1 MFSSHAFA
9 GFEVPDALAGV
20 TELLRQ
26 RSWCALTGAG
36 ISTDSGIPDYRG
48 PTSIRATPMQFG
60 EFIGSV
66 DARRRY
72 WARSFVGWQ
81 RIGRALP
88 NRGHRRLVDLE
99 RTGLMGVIT
108 QNVDGLH
115 AMAGSSRVVD
125 LHGEIAYVVCVDCG
139 DRSERGAY
147 QDRLATLNPHHRRE
161 SRVQH
166 AELRPDGDAV
176 VDDWS
181 DFVLAD
187 CDVCSGRIK
196 PDVVFFGESV
206 PKPRVEQAYALVDAA
221 EVLVVVGSSLTVM
234 SGLRFVRHQWK
245 KGAPVVIINRG
256 ATRGDEFATVKI
268 DAGCSET
275 LDDLARSL

>member
-147 QDRLATLNPHHRRE
+147 QDRLATLNPHRRE